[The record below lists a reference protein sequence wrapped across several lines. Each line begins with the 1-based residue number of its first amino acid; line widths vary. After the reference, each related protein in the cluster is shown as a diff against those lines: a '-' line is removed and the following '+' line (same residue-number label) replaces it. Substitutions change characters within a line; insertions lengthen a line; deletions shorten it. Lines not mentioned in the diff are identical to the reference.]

1 MIVGRKVAIVIGY
14 LECLFWPRPVK
25 CGGLNR
31 FLDFAIVKFKSKKKN
46 RLVPSYLYYSIS
58 EVKLDLNRMF
68 SWQGLLSFFG
78 GCVLNC
84 ETSLVTLTL
93 VGCMTIEI

>member
-1 MIVGRKVAIVIGY
+1 MIILTTLGQIRRF
-14 LECLFWPRPVK
+14 ELFV
-25 CGGLNR
+25 C
-31 FLDFAIVKFKSKKKN
+31 FAIVKFKLDKKN

-84 ETSLVTLTL
+84 EPSFVTLIFSGL
-93 VGCMTIEI
+93 YDCRNLN